1 MSVAVKRKPRAAE
14 KGRPSGSGAR
24 AARYRILLVDDHAI
38 VREGMAE
45 LINKQADVMVCG
57 KVADAPSAL
66 SAVTTQRP
74 DLMLVDL
81 SLKDS
86 DGLELIRTLHLQ
98 HPGVRTLVVSML
110 DEALNAE
117 IALRAGASG
126 YIMKDEAIDNLL
138 VAIRRV
144 LNGKIYLSEDMTL
157 RVLQQKITQRKGVSP
172 VEHLSGRELQVFQLI
187 GHWQRSRQIAE
198 ELHLSVKT
206 VDYYRHRIMEKL
218 FLRSGHELIHY
229 ATEWVQRGRR

>member
-1 MSVAVKRKPRAAE
+1 MSAALKKKPRAVE
-14 KGRPSGSGAR
+14 KHRPAAGAR

-45 LINKQADVMVCG
+45 LINKQADLMVCG
-57 KVADAPSAL
+57 KVADAASAL
-66 SAVTTQRP
+66 SAVAAQRP
-74 DLMLVDL
+74 DLALVDL
-81 SLKDS
+81 GLKDS

-98 HPGVRTLVVSML
+98 HPEVRTLVVSML

-117 IALRAGASG
+117 ITLRAGASG

-157 RVLQQKITQRKGVSP
+157 RVLQQKITQRKGTSP